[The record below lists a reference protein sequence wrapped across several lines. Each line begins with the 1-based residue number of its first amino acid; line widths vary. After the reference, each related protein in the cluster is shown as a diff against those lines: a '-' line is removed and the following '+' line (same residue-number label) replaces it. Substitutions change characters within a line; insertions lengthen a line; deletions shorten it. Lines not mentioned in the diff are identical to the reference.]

1 MNLEAKIDVLKQI
14 GVEALVEQTLTK
26 IIQSELYQLMQTQ
39 ENLRQELAQFE
50 QHYRI
55 SSEECWNRFEAGE
68 LSDDADYFEWT
79 GLYEI
84 YRLNEATRQ
93 RLKASLQ

>member
-14 GVEALVEQTLTK
+14 GVEALLEQTLTK

-50 QHYRI
+50 QRYHM

-68 LSDDADYFEWT
+68 LGDDADYFEWT
-79 GLYEI
+79 GLLEI
-84 YRLNEATRQ
+84 YRLNEATLQ

>member
-14 GVEALVEQTLTK
+14 GVEALLEQTLTK

-50 QHYRI
+50 QRYRI
-55 SSEECWNRFEAGE
+55 SSQECWNRFEAGE
-68 LSDDADYFEWT
+68 LGDDADYFEWT

-84 YRLNEATRQ
+84 YQLNEAILQ

>member
-1 MNLEAKIDVLKQI
+1 MNLEAKINVLKQI

-39 ENLRQELAQFE
+39 ENLRLELAQFE
-50 QHYRI
+50 QRYRM

-68 LSDDADYFEWT
+68 LGDDVDYFEWT
-79 GLYEI
+79 GLLEI
-84 YRLNEATRQ
+84 YRLNEATLQ